1 MNKLHLAITLVAG
14 FGFVTC
20 IRFLAR
26 RGRLSMR
33 YTLGWLLIG
42 LMFLLYPII
51 VIAADEISDFLG
63 VQQLAI
69 FLGAP
74 MIILVMVC
82 VQLSISVSGLTE
94 HVRTLTESIALLEQ
108 EQKTNFGSL
117 GHEKESGSTDL

>member
-82 VQLSISVSGLTE
+82 VQLSTKFRIVWAQRRIGLDWPLTSDE
-94 HVRTLTESIALLEQ
+94 HQ
-108 EQKTNFGSL
+108 SL
-117 GHEKESGSTDL
+117 NRHSSQ